1 LTANDSN
8 NAILIAVGIT
18 TRPVNCAFVEA
29 LSGLNCSDGPAGR
42 VKTPPSSRSSSL
54 QITVDSCNCGQIVGN
69 MWAALNYNRIDPERE
84 VCSPSG
90 APHAGCRHRALPGAA
105 GLVGLVGV
113 VGLVGLTGLVGRTGL
128 VGLVGLVGPVGLV
141 GVGLAR
147 PGPSPHQ
154 SATSFGYCSS
164 GGGQRCPGGK
174 LAPALSRSQGT

>member
-1 LTANDSN
+1 
-8 NAILIAVGIT
+8 
-18 TRPVNCAFVEA
+18 
-29 LSGLNCSDGPAGR
+29 
-42 VKTPPSSRSSSL
+42 
-54 QITVDSCNCGQIVGN
+54 
-69 MWAALNYNRIDPERE
+69 MWAALNYNLIDPERE

-113 VGLVGLTGLVGRTGL
+113 VGFVELTGLLGL
-128 VGLVGLVGPVGLV
+128 RGLVGLVGPGGLVGLV

-154 SATSFGYCSS
+154 SATSFVYCSS
-164 GGGQRCPGGK
+164 GRGQRCPGGK

>member
-1 LTANDSN
+1 M
-8 NAILIAVGIT
+8 
-18 TRPVNCAFVEA
+18 
-29 LSGLNCSDGPAGR
+29 
-42 VKTPPSSRSSSL
+42 
-54 QITVDSCNCGQIVGN
+54 GN

-113 VGLVGLTGLVGRTGL
+113 VGFVELTGLLGLAGLAGL
-128 VGLVGLVGPVGLV
+128 VGLVGLVGPVGLVGLV

-164 GGGQRCPGGK
+164 GRGQRCPGGK